1 MCLSHFN
8 LKKKKQQKNSCPKFG
23 SQFIFLSRL
32 EFGAPQYLQ
41 PVLAAAL
48 QLPYEL
54 HFPCFLPIVKD
65 QPAHRLFSTSGP
77 SLRLFPLPTLFFLQH
92 SLNYLL
98 LIVLATV

>member
-8 LKKKKQQKNSCPKFG
+8 LKKKKNSCSKFG
-23 SQFIFLSRL
+23 SQFIFLSIL

-41 PVLAAAL
+41 PVLAAGL

-54 HFPCFLPIVKD
+54 HFPCFLPIVKE

-77 SLRLFPLPTLFFLQH
+77 SLRLFPLPTFFFLQH
-92 SLNYLL
+92 CLNSLL
-98 LIVLATV
+98 LIVLVTV